1 MPREGVNEERMG
13 KKKNML
19 KRNSGFIIGCVVA
32 AGASFFTADVLT
44 SDQKLLQ
51 IPQAEKMTETSDE
64 PETVPEECSTSRTY
78 ETDAFTVTASGTVIK
93 GVETEAPEKETQQK
107 QTDKDGNAITPETDE
122 NGNVITPET
131 DENGNAITPETDE
144 NGNAI
149 TPETDEN
156 GDVIT
161 PETDENGNA
170 ITPETDENGNIIT
183 PETNGDG
190 GSDYDGSGEDYYE
203 QPVEIL
209 DPGGG
214 DYYYDGGGNDG
225 DDGGTD
231 DGGGNGWNDDG
242 GGNDGGDDG
251 GGTETPDDVII
262 PGISSRYIDESE
274 LYNYDAGQLRLIRN
288 EIFALHGRIFKSQ
301 DLADYFSQKSWY
313 VPKYDPDEFDAHMFD
328 YLNDY
333 EAANLKVI
341 LNYEAALAGN

>member
-51 IPQAEKMTETSDE
+51 IPQAEKLTETSDE

-144 NGNAI
+144 NG
-149 TPETDEN
+149 
-156 GDVIT
+156 DVIT

-214 DYYYDGGGNDG
+214 DYYYDGGGNGG

-251 GGTETPDDVII
+251 GGTETQDDVII

-313 VPKYDPDEFDAHMFD
+313 VPMYDPDEFDAHMFD

>member
-1 MPREGVNEERMG
+1 MPHEGVNEERMG

-19 KRNSGFIIGCVVA
+19 KRNSGFIIGCVIA

-51 IPQAEKMTETSDE
+51 MGQTEGTTEASGVK
-64 PETVPEECSTSRTY
+64 ETVPEERSTNRTY

-107 QTDKDGNAITPETDE
+107 QTDENGNVITLETDENGNAITPETDE

-131 DENGNAITPETDE
+131 DENG
-144 NGNAI
+144 
-149 TPETDEN
+149 
-156 GDVIT
+156 DVIT
-161 PETDENGNA
+161 PETDGS
-170 ITPETDENGNIIT
+170 
-183 PETNGDG
+183 GD
-190 GSDYDGSGEDYYE
+190 SDSDGSGGDYYE

-214 DYYYDGGGNDG
+214 DYYYDDG
-225 DDGGTD
+225 SGDGWNG
-231 DGGGNGWNDDG
+231 DGGGNGGGDGWNDDG
-242 GGNDGGDDG
+242 GGNGGGDGWNDDG
-251 GGTETPDDVII
+251 GGNGGGYETPDDVII

-333 EAANLKVI
+333 EQANLKVI

>member
-51 IPQAEKMTETSDE
+51 IPQAEKMTETSGE
-64 PETVPEECSTSRTY
+64 PETVPEERSTSRTY

-107 QTDKDGNAITPETDE
+107 QTDKDGNVITPETDE

-131 DENGNAITPETDE
+131 DENGN
-144 NGNAI
+144 
-149 TPETDEN
+149 
-156 GDVIT
+156 VIT
-161 PETDENGNA
+161 PETDENGNV

-183 PETNGDG
+183 PEADENGNIITPETNGDG
-190 GSDYDGSGEDYYE
+190 SSDYDGSGEDYYE

-214 DYYYDGGGNDG
+214 DYYYDGGGNGG

-231 DGGGNGWNDDG
+231 DGGGNGWN
-242 GGNDGGDDG
+242 DDG

-341 LNYEAALAGN
+341 LNYEAALTGN

>member
-1 MPREGVNEERMG
+1 MPHEGVNKERMG

-19 KRNSGFIIGCVVA
+19 KRNSSFIIGCVVA

-44 SDQKLLQ
+44 SDQKQLRISQ
-51 IPQAEKMTETSDE
+51 TEKLTETSGTQ
-64 PETVPEECSTSRTY
+64 ETVPEEHSASRTY

-107 QTDKDGNAITPETDE
+107 QTDE

-144 NGNAI
+144 NG
-149 TPETDEN
+149 
-156 GDVIT
+156 GVIT
-161 PETDENGNA
+161 PETSGS
-170 ITPETDENGNIIT
+170 
-183 PETNGDG
+183 GD
-190 GSDYDGSGEDYYE
+190 SDNDGSGEDYYE
-203 QPVEIL
+203 QPIEIL

-214 DYYYDGGGNDG
+214 DYYYDGSGNGGGDG
-225 DDGGTD
+225 WSDNGGGDGWSDDGGGDGWSD
-231 DGGGNGWNDDG
+231 DGGGN
-242 GGNDGGDDG
+242 G

-262 PGISSRYIDESE
+262 QGISSRYIDESE

>member
-51 IPQAEKMTETSDE
+51 IPQAEKMTETSGE
-64 PETVPEECSTSRTY
+64 PETVPEERSTSRTY

-93 GVETEAPEKETQQK
+93 GVETEALEKETQQK
-107 QTDKDGNAITPETDE
+107 QTDKDGN
-122 NGNVITPET
+122 VITPET
-131 DENGNAITPETDE
+131 NDD
-144 NGNAI
+144 
-149 TPETDEN
+149 
-156 GDVIT
+156 GD
-161 PETDENGNA
+161 
-170 ITPETDENGNIIT
+170 
-183 PETNGDG
+183 
-190 GSDYDGSGEDYYE
+190 SDYDGSGEDYYE

-214 DYYYDGGGNDG
+214 DYYYDGGGNGG

-231 DGGGNGWNDDG
+231 GGGGNGWNDDG
-242 GGNDGGDDG
+242 GGNDGDDDG

-301 DLADYFSQKSWY
+301 DLADYFRQKSWY

-341 LNYEAALAGN
+341 LNYEAALTGN

>member
-51 IPQAEKMTETSDE
+51 IPQAEKMTETSGE
-64 PETVPEECSTSRTY
+64 PETVPEERSTSRTY

-122 NGNVITPET
+122 NGN
-131 DENGNAITPETDE
+131 
-144 NGNAI
+144 
-149 TPETDEN
+149 
-156 GDVIT
+156 
-161 PETDENGNA
+161 A

-183 PETNGDG
+183 PEADENGNIITPETNGDG
-190 GSDYDGSGEDYYE
+190 DSDYDGSGEDYYE

-214 DYYYDGGGNDG
+214 DYYYDGGGNGG
-225 DDGGTD
+225 DDGGGNGGDDGGGNGGD
-231 DGGGNGWNDDG
+231 DGGGNGWNDDGGGNGGDDG

-341 LNYEAALAGN
+341 LNYEAALTGN

>member
-122 NGNVITPET
+122 NGN
-131 DENGNAITPETDE
+131 
-144 NGNAI
+144 AI

-214 DYYYDGGGNDG
+214 DYYYDGGGN
-225 DDGGTD
+225 
-231 DGGGNGWNDDG
+231 
-242 GGNDGGDDG
+242 GGDDG

>member
-51 IPQAEKMTETSDE
+51 IPQAEKLTETSDE

-122 NGNVITPET
+122 NGN
-131 DENGNAITPETDE
+131 
-144 NGNAI
+144 
-149 TPETDEN
+149 
-156 GDVIT
+156 
-161 PETDENGNA
+161 
-170 ITPETDENGNIIT
+170 IIT

-214 DYYYDGGGNDG
+214 DYYYDGGGNGG

-251 GGTETPDDVII
+251 GGTETQDDVII

-313 VPKYDPDEFDAHMFD
+313 VPMYDPDEFDAHMFD

>member
-1 MPREGVNEERMG
+1 
-13 KKKNML
+13 
-19 KRNSGFIIGCVVA
+19 
-32 AGASFFTADVLT
+32 
-44 SDQKLLQ
+44 
-51 IPQAEKMTETSDE
+51 MTETSGE
-64 PETVPEECSTSRTY
+64 PETVPEERSTSRTY

-107 QTDKDGNAITPETDE
+107 QTDKDGN
-122 NGNVITPET
+122 V
-131 DENGNAITPETDE
+131 
-144 NGNAI
+144 
-149 TPETDEN
+149 
-156 GDVIT
+156 
-161 PETDENGNA
+161 

-214 DYYYDGGGNDG
+214 DYYYDGGGN
-225 DDGGTD
+225 GGD

>member
-122 NGNVITPET
+122 NGN
-131 DENGNAITPETDE
+131 AITPETDE
-144 NGNAI
+144 NGDVI

-214 DYYYDGGGNDG
+214 DYYYDGGGNGG
-225 DDGGTD
+225 DDGGT
-231 DGGGNGWNDDG
+231 DDG

>member
-122 NGNVITPET
+122 NGN
-131 DENGNAITPETDE
+131 
-144 NGNAI
+144 
-149 TPETDEN
+149 
-156 GDVIT
+156 
-161 PETDENGNA
+161 
-170 ITPETDENGNIIT
+170 IIT

-214 DYYYDGGGNDG
+214 DYYYDGGGNGG

-313 VPKYDPDEFDAHMFD
+313 VPMYDPDEFDAHMFD

>member
-51 IPQAEKMTETSDE
+51 IPQAEKLTETSDE

-122 NGNVITPET
+122 NGN
-131 DENGNAITPETDE
+131 
-144 NGNAI
+144 
-149 TPETDEN
+149 
-156 GDVIT
+156 
-161 PETDENGNA
+161 
-170 ITPETDENGNIIT
+170 IIT

-214 DYYYDGGGNDG
+214 DYYYDGGGNGG

-251 GGTETPDDVII
+251 GGTETQDDVII

>member
-51 IPQAEKMTETSDE
+51 IPQAEKMTETSGE
-64 PETVPEECSTSRTY
+64 PETVPEERSTSRTY

-107 QTDKDGNAITPETDE
+107 QTDKDGNVITPETDE

-131 DENGNAITPETDE
+131 DENGN
-144 NGNAI
+144 
-149 TPETDEN
+149 
-156 GDVIT
+156 
-161 PETDENGNA
+161 
-170 ITPETDENGNIIT
+170 IIT

-190 GSDYDGSGEDYYE
+190 SSVYDGSGEDYYE

-214 DYYYDGGGNDG
+214 DYYYDGGGNGG

-231 DGGGNGWNDDG
+231 DGGGNGWNDDGGGNGGDDG

-341 LNYEAALAGN
+341 LNYEAALTGN

>member
-1 MPREGVNEERMG
+1 M
-13 KKKNML
+13 
-19 KRNSGFIIGCVVA
+19 VA

-51 IPQAEKMTETSDE
+51 IPQAEKMTETSGE
-64 PETVPEECSTSRTY
+64 PETVPEERSTSRTY

-107 QTDKDGNAITPETDE
+107 QTDKDGNVITPETDE

-131 DENGNAITPETDE
+131 DENGN
-144 NGNAI
+144 
-149 TPETDEN
+149 
-156 GDVIT
+156 VIT
-161 PETDENGNA
+161 PETDENGNV
-170 ITPETDENGNIIT
+170 ITPETGENGNIIT
-183 PETNGDG
+183 PETNGD
-190 GSDYDGSGEDYYE
+190 SDYDGSGEDYYE
-203 QPVEIL
+203 QPIEIL

-214 DYYYDGGGNDG
+214 DYYYDGGGNGG
-225 DDGGTD
+225 DDGGGNGWNDDGGGNGGD

-341 LNYEAALAGN
+341 LNYEAALTGN